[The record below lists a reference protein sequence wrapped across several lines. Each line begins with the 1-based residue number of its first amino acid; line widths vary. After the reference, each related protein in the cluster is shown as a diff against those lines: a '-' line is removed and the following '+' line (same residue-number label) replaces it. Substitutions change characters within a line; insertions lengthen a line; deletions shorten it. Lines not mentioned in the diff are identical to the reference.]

1 MLIDY
6 QHVLMIG
13 VPFSYTLIS
22 SILYYVGDMDRVS
35 YKTNFYALPKY
46 GQRSS
51 FVFAFFFFKFFSSF
65 S

>member
-1 MLIDY
+1 MTGD
-6 QHVLMIG
+6 
-13 VPFSYTLIS
+13 PFLYTLIS

>member
-22 SILYYVGDMDRVS
+22 SILYYVCDMDRVNQ
-35 YKTNFYALPKY
+35 KTNFRVLPKY
-46 GQRSS
+46 
-51 FVFAFFFFKFFSSF
+51 
-65 S
+65 